1 MAAKMAAEM
10 SRCAALLIG
19 AARMAPGI
27 GTETRA
33 ALEAGSVAWWLLEE
47 NLSARER
54 VCRMQLLRRNSAR
67 EYAKSIK
74 EIGEDPAVAGKE
86 TVAGIEAECRALG
99 LGAFTQQGNEL
110 EGQTRPGCT
119 ARVKGMTAGLASCY
133 GPHRRS
139 PLQGF

>member
-1 MAAKMAAEM
+1 MAAEM

-27 GTETRA
+27 ETETRA

-47 NLSARER
+47 SLSARER

-86 TVAGIEAECRALG
+86 TVAGDRGRVPRPRAGRLH
-99 LGAFTQQGNEL
+99 
-110 EGQTRPGCT
+110 P
-119 ARVKGMTAGLASCY
+119 AG
-133 GPHRRS
+133 
-139 PLQGF
+139 